1 MAGTP
6 PINTLDPL
14 KALEVI
20 TTKGIVGLKSKK
32 YSEDICNFVNERC
45 LQIDPDVRASSSEL
59 LEHPWMTT
67 RITKEEFAKV
77 LNSMRLNPELTELAE
92 MTGGSDVNGEGADGS
107 GCTIL

>member
-1 MAGTP
+1 M
-6 PINTLDPL
+6 

-32 YSEDICNFVNERC
+32 YSEDICNFVNDKC
-45 LQIDPDVRASSSEL
+45 LQVDPNVRASSNEL
-59 LEHPWMTT
+59 LEHPWFLS

-77 LNSMRLNPELTELAE
+77 LNTMRLNPELTELAE
-92 MTGGSDVNGEGADGS
+92 MTGTDVNGEGEEGS